1 MSLFLALC
9 KAVDEKI
16 AMKKSGI
23 PVPGFSEKDGKVKRK
38 PPRTPKTIAKG
49 KRLKADREAKA
60 WAKAQH
66 PRKP

>member
-1 MSLFLALC
+1 
-9 KAVDEKI
+9 
-16 AMKKSGI
+16 MKNSGI

-60 WAKAQH
+60 WAKAS
-66 PRKP
+66 RKTT

>member
-16 AMKKSGI
+16 AMSRGKHTIVIDKKTGL
-23 PVPGFSEKDGKVKRK
+23 PKAK
-38 PPRTPKTIAKG
+38 PPRIPKPIAKG